1 MISKEKLFAMNLLKK
16 EYEEFQKE
24 KIIQIGI
31 KIDLINND
39 YFHWKITIIGPKD
52 TPYEGG
58 VFSIIANFKDDY
70 PNSKPEVKFL
80 NKIYNLHVIPRNGN
94 ILISQLFSWNSK
106 YKITDIIVT
115 IFSIFYVQ
123 NTNGHGPYDLLMA
136 QEYITD
142 REEFNRKAKEW
153 TKKYAS

>member
-115 IFSIFYVQ
+115 IFSRFYVQ
-123 NTNGHGPYDLLMA
+123 NTDGPYDSLMA

>member
-24 KIIQIGI
+24 EISEIGI

-70 PNSKPEVKFL
+70 PNSKPEIKFL

-94 ILISQLFSWNSK
+94 ILISQLFSWKSK

-115 IFSIFYVQ
+115 IFSIFYIQ
-123 NTNGHGPYDLLMA
+123 NTNGPYDPLMA

>member
-24 KIIQIGI
+24 EISEIGI

-58 VFSIIANFKDDY
+58 VFSIISNFKDDY
-70 PNSKPEVKFL
+70 PNSKPEIKFL

-115 IFSIFYVQ
+115 IFSRFYVQ
-123 NTNGHGPYDLLMA
+123 NTDGPYDPLMA

>member
-70 PNSKPEVKFL
+70 PNSKPEIKFL

-94 ILISQLFSWNSK
+94 ILISPLFSWKSK
-106 YKITDIIVT
+106 YKIIDIILS
-115 IFSIFYVQ
+115 IFYKFYVQ
-123 NTNGHGPYDLLMA
+123 NTDGPYDYIMA